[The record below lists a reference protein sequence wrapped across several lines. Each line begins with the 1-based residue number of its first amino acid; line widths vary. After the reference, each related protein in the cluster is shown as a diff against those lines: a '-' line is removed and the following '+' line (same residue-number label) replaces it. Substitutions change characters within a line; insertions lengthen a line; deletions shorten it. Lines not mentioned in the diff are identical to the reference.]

1 MKLIVLLSFLFTF
14 SAFAQ
19 DTGVIVTPRI
29 PLDCRS
35 QDHTFV
41 NWVKDIRKISEDADE
56 ATFTFIAQYGYCQN
70 QRQGLYRLEPAQLS
84 IQLFKKGFC
93 ILCNE
98 VPATASYR
106 VLSETELEVT
116 MVVNKRVAFRKK
128 NERSLIFNFI
138 PFYREYWVVY
148 NGFSTLQRSP
158 FIFPWNVDLFFDDG
172 TELTIH

>member
-1 MKLIVLLSFLFTF
+1 MKFLFLLALLFSF

-19 DTGVIVTPRI
+19 ETGVIVTPYY
-29 PLDCRS
+29 PLDCRN
-35 QDHTFV
+35 QDHTYV
-41 NWVKDIRKISEDADE
+41 NWVKDIRKVSESETE

-70 QRQGLYRLEPAQLS
+70 RQQGLYRLEPAQLS

-106 VLSETELEVT
+106 VLSQTELEVT
-116 MVVNKRVAFRKK
+116 MVVNKKVAFKKK
-128 NERSLIFNFI
+128 NERELVFNFI
-138 PFYREYWVVY
+138 PFYREYWVVN
-148 NGFSTLQRSP
+148 NGFSSLQKVP
-158 FIFPWNVDLFFDDG
+158 FIFPWNVNLFYDDG